1 LNLSVENRARVAFA
15 LLVVAGVAAGLIWYL
30 VAFSRY
36 RTFEVLTRDPVSGL
50 MGDAPVEFHGVPV
63 GTVKQVRLVDPYM
76 VELLLSVRRD
86 APVTR
91 ATVATVTTRG
101 LAARGFMGYAY
112 VALEDVGTDSRSPVW
127 EPGTRFPLIPAAPSR
142 SLTMDATV
150 DAATQDVQQL
160 TDLLHS
166 VLDRNTVASLKQ
178 SLDGLQ
184 TMMRALTAH
193 SKKLDAII
201 QNAQA
206 ATTNA
211 AAASRRISPLL
222 ESSQQ
227 AVEAMQTELLP
238 EADQTLVKLHE
249 LSNSLEEI
257 TAEVQRDPTVLV
269 RGRKAPPPGPGEQK

>member
-1 LNLSVENRARVAFA
+1 MNLSAEARARVAFG
-15 LLVVAGVAAGLIWYL
+15 LLVIAGAAGGLIWYL
-30 VAFSRY
+30 VVLSRY
-36 RTFEVLTRDPVSGL
+36 TTFEVRTHDPVSGL
-50 MGDAPVEFHGVPV
+50 MADAPVEFHGVPV
-63 GTVKQVRLVDPYM
+63 GTVKQVELVDPYT
-76 VELLLSVRRD
+76 VKLLLGVRRD

-91 ATVATVTTRG
+91 ATIATVTTRG

-112 VALEDVGTDSRSPVW
+112 VALEDVGTDSRPPVW
-127 EPGTRFPLIPAAPSR
+127 QPGARFPVIPAAPSR
-142 SLTMDATV
+142 SLTMDATA
-150 DAATQDVQQL
+150 DAAKQDVQRL

-166 VLDRNTVASLKQ
+166 VLDRNTVASLKE
-178 SLDGLQ
+178 SLDELQ
-184 TMMRALTAH
+184 TIMQAFTAH

-206 ATTNA
+206 ASTNA

-227 AVEAMQTELLP
+227 AVAAMQTELLP

-257 TAEVQRDPTVLV
+257 TAEIQRDPTVLV
-269 RGRKAPPPGPGEQK
+269 RGRKPPPPGPGEKK